1 MRPPSATWAV
11 PDACPGECNRPT
23 AGDAPRSYDETS
35 GLSLSEERWPP
46 GMKPLAR
53 VRSLP
58 FDWPLFRPDRAGP
71 AGRVNFP
78 ALLLANSNRPFLP

>member
-1 MRPPSATWAV
+1 MRPLSATRAV
-11 PDACPGECNRPT
+11 PDVCPGECNRPT

-35 GLSLSEERWPP
+35 GVSLSAVRWPA

-58 FDWPLFRPDRAGP
+58 FDWPYFRSDHAGP
-71 AGRVNFP
+71 AGRVNSP
-78 ALLLANSNRPFLP
+78 ASLLANLNRPFLP